1 MAYRRWVR
9 GFCGVLLAALAGV
22 VDAAATDALPV
33 WLPLHR
39 HAELQ
44 QEQQIATDD
53 YLLALGAWQRAAGE
67 WRLEQ
72 SSRLAGDLQRMTFRI
87 AESGDPASVQQ
98 LWLEQL
104 RPLATQVLFSC
115 RGRACGP
122 SNQWAN
128 KLFGVAEL
136 YGPDDQQFYDALELE
151 RDGKR
156 YTLALY
162 TVQRGNRRIFSQ
174 IDLLTLADRTVDL
187 SITSSAVLAQLR
199 EQGRVV
205 LALDGADRQSLDEA
219 ELTAL
224 VRALQKDSQI
234 AIYAVG
240 HAYSTAG
247 AGDATTAQLNERS
260 LGYAKTL
267 CGQLQQRGIAAS
279 RCEPQGVGP
288 LAPGGRGTDRIELV
302 LRKR

>member
-1 MAYRRWVR
+1 MACRRWLSR
-9 GFCGVLLAALAGV
+9 FCGLLLAALTGT

-44 QEQQIATDD
+44 QEQRSATDD
-53 YLLALGAWQRAAGE
+53 YLLALGAWRRAGGE

-72 SSRLAGDLQRMTFRI
+72 SSRLAGELQRMTFRI
-87 AESGDPASVQQ
+87 AESGDAASVQQ
-98 LWLEQL
+98 LWLAQL
-104 RPLATQVLFSC
+104 RPLTMQVLFSC

-151 RDGKR
+151 REGKR

-162 TVQRGNRRIFSQ
+162 TVQRGNRRILSQ
-174 IDLLTLADRTVDL
+174 IDLLTLADNSVEL

-205 LALDGADRQSLDEA
+205 LVLDGADRQSLDEA

-224 VRALQKDSQI
+224 LRALQKDSQI
-234 AIYAVG
+234 SVDAIG

-247 AGDATTAQLNERS
+247 AESLSQAQLNERS

-267 CGQLQQRGIAAS
+267 CGQLQQRGIAAN
-279 RCEPQGVGP
+279 RCEPQGSGP
-288 LAPGGRGTDRIELV
+288 LAPDGRGADRIELV

>member
-1 MAYRRWVR
+1 MTGMTPRRWI
-9 GFCGVLLAALAGV
+9 CAWLLMAVTTGAVASEV
-22 VDAAATDALPV
+22 PPV

-44 QEQQIATDD
+44 RQQDVATDS
-53 YLLALGAWQRAAGE
+53 YLLALGAWQRATGE

-72 SSRLAGDLQRMTFRI
+72 SSRLAGQLQRMTFRI
-87 AESGDPASVQQ
+87 SESGDPAGVQR

-128 KLFGVAEL
+128 SLFGVAEL
-136 YGPDDQQFYDALELE
+136 YGPDDQQFYDALELQ
-151 RDGKR
+151 RDGQR

-162 TVQRGNRRIFSQ
+162 TVQRGNRRIYSQ
-174 IDLLTLADRTVDL
+174 IDLLALTDRSVDL
-187 SITSSAVLAQLR
+187 SITSSAVLAQWR

-234 AIYAVG
+234 ALYAVG
-240 HAYSTAG
+240 HAYSEG
-247 AGDATTAQLNERS
+247 QGDAPLSSLIERS
-260 LGYAKTL
+260 RGYAEKL
-267 CGQLQQRGIAAS
+267 CGQLQQRGVAAN
-279 RCEPQGVGP
+279 RCEPHGVGS
-288 LAPGGRGTDRIELV
+288 LAPGGRGIERIELV
-302 LRKR
+302 VRRR